1 MSLMPSS
8 IPESVSIEAAPV
20 SPAFRGRSAWWDALI
35 RLRRSRG
42 AWVGAVILSLIVLA
56 VLGAS
61 ALTRYDPLTINAA
74 EGSRPPGP
82 GHPLGT
88 DILGR
93 DMYTRVLFGGRLSL
107 VTGIISVTFALAL
120 GVPMGLMSGFYGGLT
135 DRLVMRLVDLMLTF
149 PGILLALV
157 IVAVLGPSLL
167 NAMVAVGISASP
179 TYARVVR
186 STALS
191 AKTEAYIEAAR
202 ALGCGNLRIIVRHI
216 LPNTIAPLIVL
227 GTLGVAGAIIAAAAL
242 SFLGLGAQPPQPE
255 WGALLSE
262 GRSYLRTA
270 WWITAFPGLAIML
283 TVLAINLLGDGLR
296 DALDPRLRT

>member
-1 MSLMPSS
+1 
-8 IPESVSIEAAPV
+8 
-20 SPAFRGRSAWWDALI
+20 
-35 RLRRSRG
+35 
-42 AWVGAVILSLIVLA
+42 VGTLILSLVTLA
-56 VLGAS
+56 VLGAGVL
-61 ALTRYDPLTINAA
+61 ALDDPLAVDPA
-74 EGSRPPGP
+74 RRFQPPGP
-82 GHPLGT
+82 GHPFGT

-93 DMYTRVLFGGRLSL
+93 DMYTRMLFGGRLSL

-120 GVPMGLMSGFYGGLT
+120 GVPMGVLSGFYGGLT

-167 NAMVAVGISASP
+167 NAMIAVGISASP

-202 ALGCGNLRIIVRHI
+202 ALGCSNLRIIVRHI

-227 GTLGVAGAIIAAAAL
+227 STLGVAGAIIAAAAL

-262 GRSYLRTA
+262 GRSYLRAA
-270 WWITAFPGLAIML
+270 WWMTAFPGLAIMV

-296 DALDPRLRT
+296 DALDPRLRA

>member
-1 MSLMPSS
+1 MPSS
-8 IPESVSIEAAPV
+8 TPESVSIDATVDAPRT
-20 SPAFRGRSAWWDALI
+20 RGRSIWRDALL

-42 AWVGAVILSLIVLA
+42 AILGAVILSVIIVAVLA
-56 VLGAS
+56 AGVLS
-61 ALTRYDPLTINAA
+61 PYDPLAVDASKGFI
-74 EGSRPPGP
+74 PPG
-82 GHPLGT
+82 GAHPVGT

-93 DMYTRVLFGGRLSL
+93 DIGTRILYGGRLSL
-107 VTGIISVTFALAL
+107 ITGLISVSFALAI
-120 GVPMGLMSGFYGGLT
+120 GVPMGLASGYYGGNV
-135 DRLVMRLVDLMLTF
+135 DRVLMRVVDLMLTF

-157 IVAVLGPSLL
+157 IIAVLGPSLL
-167 NAMVAVGISASP
+167 NAMIAVGISAAP

-202 ALGCGNLRIIVRHI
+202 ALGCSSPRIIARHI

-227 GTLGVAGAIIAAAAL
+227 GTLGVAGAIIAAASL

-262 GRSYLRTA
+262 GRSYLRRA
-270 WWITAFPGLAIML
+270 WWMTAFPGIAIMV

>member
-1 MSLMPSS
+1 MPSS
-8 IPESVSIEAAPV
+8 THASASTDAPV
-20 SPAFRGRSAWWDALI
+20 QGQPVSSRSAWRDALT

-42 AWVGAVILSLIVLA
+42 AWVGIAMLGLIVLA
-56 VLGAS
+56 VLGAPL
-61 ALTRYDPLTINAA
+61 LTAKDPLAVVV
-74 EGSRPPGP
+74 EERFLPPGP
-82 GHPLGT
+82 GHVFGT

-93 DMYTRVLFGGRLSL
+93 DMWTRMLYGGRLSL
-107 VTGIISVTFALAL
+107 VTGIISVSFALAL
-120 GVPMGLMSGFYGGLT
+120 GVPMGVVSGYYGGLA
-135 DRLVMRLVDLMLTF
+135 DRLIMRLVDIMLTF

-157 IVAVLGPSLL
+157 IVAVLGPSLF

-186 STALS
+186 ATTLA
-191 AKTEAYIEAAR
+191 ARIEAYVEAAR
-202 ALGCGNLRIIVRHI
+202 AMGCSNPRIIIRHI
-216 LPNTIAPLIVL
+216 LPNTMAPLIVL
-227 GTLGVAGAIIAAAAL
+227 GTLGVAGAMISAAAL

-262 GRSYLRTA
+262 GRSYLRRA
-270 WWITAFPGLAIML
+270 WWMTAFPGLAIMV

>member
-1 MSLMPSS
+1 MGSSTPASASTEARETASIRPS
-8 IPESVSIEAAPV
+8 
-20 SPAFRGRSAWWDALI
+20 RSAWRDALTK
-35 RLRRSRG
+35 LRRSRG
-42 AWVGAVILSLIVLA
+42 AWVGASILSLILLA
-56 VLGAS
+56 VLGAGF
-61 ALTRYDPLTINAA
+61 LTPYHPLAIDADRVF
-74 EGSRPPGP
+74 RPPGS

-93 DMYTRVLFGGRLSL
+93 DMLSRVLFGGRQSM
-107 VTGIISVTFALAL
+107 VTGLISVSFALL
-120 GVPMGLMSGFYGGLT
+120 IGVPMGVLSGYYGATT
-135 DRLVMRLVDLMLTF
+135 DRLIMRVVDLMLTF

-167 NAMVAVGISASP
+167 NAMIAVGVSASP

-186 STALS
+186 ASTLS

-202 ALGCGNLRIIVRHI
+202 ALGCSNARIILRHI
-216 LPNTIAPLIVL
+216 LPNTMAPLIVL
-227 GTLGVAGAIIAAAAL
+227 GTLGVAGAMISAAAL
-242 SFLGLGAQPPQPE
+242 SFLGLGAQPPHPE

-262 GRSYLRTA
+262 GRSYLRVA
-270 WWITAFPGLAIML
+270 WWMTAFPGFAIMV